1 MCKRMQYIAM
11 FIRKPGLVR
20 GLKFTQYTDTGGS
33 SDMCELAHDTTICI
47 NTLGTRQGG
56 STLYNT
62 PYYMYVGGAVAH
74 W

>member
-20 GLKFTQYTDTGGS
+20 GLKFTQYTDTGARLICANLHTTPQCVS
-33 SDMCELAHDTTICI
+33 IHWELAREVQPY
-47 NTLGTRQGG
+47 TRHH
-56 STLYNT
+56 TA
-62 PYYMYVGGAVAH
+62 GGAVAH